1 MPKIKID
8 NIEYNTDDF
17 NNEAKE
23 QYLSLQFAQ
32 SEINKLEGTIAI
44 YKTASIAYSR
54 ALKEILES

>member
-44 YKTASIAYSR
+44 YKTASMAYSR

>member
-1 MPKIKID
+1 MPKITID

-17 NNEAKE
+17 NDKAKE
-23 QYLSLQFAQ
+23 QYLSFQFAQ

-44 YKTASIAYSR
+44 YKTASMAYSR

>member
-44 YKTASIAYSR
+44 YKTASLAYSR

>member
-1 MPKIKID
+1 MPKITID
-8 NIEYNTDDF
+8 NVEYNTDDF
-17 NNEAKE
+17 NDKAKE

-44 YKTASIAYSR
+44 YKTASMAYSR